1 MADYWPA
8 PAKLNLFLHVLGR
21 RTDGYHELQT
31 LFQLLDW
38 GDAVRIQALDRPEIT
53 RIGASYSV
61 PESEDLALRAARLLQ
76 AETGCRRGA
85 EIEVRKQIPMG
96 AGMGGGSSD
105 AATVLVVL
113 NSHWGCRL
121 SREELAS
128 IGARLGADVPLF
140 VQGRSAIGTG
150 RGDQLQPVRLGE
162 RHYVLVFPDFAVA
175 TTELFAAEDLP
186 RDTAPITTEQALAGL
201 GRNDFEPLV
210 RQRHSQFA
218 GLMQELSHWGRPVM
232 TGTGSGIFIV
242 MRDEMTAKRAA
253 AEMKCRY
260 NVRAVTGVDGSPL
273 HQALHIDGE

>member
-1 MADYWPA
+1 MTDYWPA
-8 PAKLNLFLHVLGR
+8 PAKLNLFLHVIGR
-21 RTDGYHELQT
+21 RADGYHELQT

-38 GDAVRIQALDRPEIT
+38 GDTVRIRPVDCPAIS
-53 RIGASYSV
+53 RAGANYRV

-76 AETGCRRGA
+76 AETGCCWGA
-85 EIEVRKQIPMG
+85 EIEVNKQIPMG
-96 AGMGGGSSD
+96 SGMGGGSSD

-128 IGARLGADVPLF
+128 IGGRLGADVPLF
-140 VQGRSAIGTG
+140 VHGRSAIGTG
-150 RGDQLQPVRLGE
+150 RGDELQPVRLGE

-175 TTELFAAEDLP
+175 TAELFAAPDLP
-186 RDTAPITTEQALAGL
+186 RNTVPITTEQALAGL

-210 RQRHSQFA
+210 RQKHPQFA

-232 TGTGSGIFIV
+232 TGTGSGIFIA

-260 NVRAVTGVDGSPL
+260 NVRAVNGVDHSPL
-273 HQALHIDGE
+273 QQALDVDGE